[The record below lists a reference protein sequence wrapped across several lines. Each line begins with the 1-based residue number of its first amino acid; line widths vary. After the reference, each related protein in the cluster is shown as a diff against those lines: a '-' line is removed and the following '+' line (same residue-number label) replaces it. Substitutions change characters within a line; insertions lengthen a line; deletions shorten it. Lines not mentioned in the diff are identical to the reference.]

1 MNIRVKEFL
10 LNPFTL
16 FLTAWGVLNLLQA
29 RLTPLNN
36 DEAYYW
42 MYSTRPDWGYFDHP
56 PMIALMIRIGYYFF
70 HNELGVRIIV
80 VLSQLVALWAAWM
93 ITDKEQRAK
102 KEIIFLF
109 FMMIVILPVLN
120 IYGFMA
126 TPDAPLILFSAVF
139 LLVYRKFLE
148 DESWKNTVFLGLSS
162 AALMYSKYHG
172 ALLIIFIIL
181 SNPGLLKSFRFYTA
195 GFIALVLFFPHLL
208 WQYTNGFPSLRYHL
222 VDRISGF
229 NPEHVPE
236 YLASQFFFQNPFVL
250 TVLVWIMIKIRAKN
264 LFDKALYYVITGF
277 FIFFF
282 ISSFRYRV
290 EPQWTAVISIPMI
303 ILLVNNAGYKPW
315 LKGYFKRVAYIL
327 FPILLF
333 ARVACMFDF
342 LPVAAIKHEF
352 HNKIPWAKALA
363 SLAGDRP
370 VVFTNSYQQPSVYT
384 FYTGKSAFT
393 LDNLDYR
400 KTQYDIWD
408 FEEKFHGKEVLYVPH
423 IFSEEYKMNLT
434 KELLANGDSV
444 YVKDFK
450 DFQSLQKECVILNDK
465 QYTFRKT
472 GSNTIHLKICN
483 PYPYVIDL
491 RHKELPVVFQIA
503 FMKKGNM
510 EFKKD
515 LELPDNIEHLNVGDT
530 LSVDC
535 KFTIEDLKTGEY
547 KLAICS
553 EAGILYPVFSSP
565 LRNAKISE

>member
-1 MNIRVKEFL
+1 MNIRVKEFF

-16 FLTAWGVLNLLQA
+16 FLTAWGILNLLQA

-42 MYSTRPDWGYFDHP
+42 MYSTRLDWGYFDHP

-80 VLSQLVALWAAWM
+80 VLSQLVALWVAWM
-93 ITDKEQRAK
+93 ITDKEQRAN

-126 TPDAPLILFSAVF
+126 TPDAPLLLFSAIF

-148 DESWKNTVFLGLSS
+148 DESWRNTVFLGLSS

-172 ALLIIFIIL
+172 ALLIILIIL
-181 SNPGLLKSFRFYTA
+181 SNPRLLKSFRFYSA
-195 GFIALVLFFPHLL
+195 GLIALVLFFPHLF

-229 NPEHVPE
+229 NPKHVPE

-250 TVLVWIMIKIRAKN
+250 IVLIWIMIKVRAKN
-264 LFDKALYYVITGF
+264 LFDKALYYIITGF

-303 ILLVNNAGYKPW
+303 ILLINNAGYKPW
-315 LKGYFKRVAYIL
+315 LKDYFRRVAYIL

-342 LPVAAIKHEF
+342 VPLAAIKHEF
-352 HNKIPWAKALA
+352 HNKIPWAKDLA

-408 FEEKFHGKEVLYVPH
+408 FEEKLHGKEVLYVPH
-423 IFSEEYKMNLT
+423 IFSEDYKMNLT
-434 KELLANGDSV
+434 KEILANGDSV
-444 YVKDFK
+444 FVKDFK
-450 DFQSLQKECVILNDK
+450 DFQSLQKECVILNDTL
-465 QYTFRKT
+465 YTFRKT
-472 GSNTIHLKICN
+472 GSNTIHLNIFN
-483 PYPYVIDL
+483 PYPYMIDL
-491 RHKELPVVFQIA
+491 RHKELPLVFQIA
-503 FMKKGNM
+503 FMKNGIM
-510 EFKKD
+510 EFKKN
-515 LELPDNIEHLNVGDT
+515 LELPDNISHLNIGDT

-535 KFTIEDLKTGEY
+535 KFTIEDLQTGGY

-553 EAGILYPVFSSP
+553 EAGILYTVFSSP
-565 LRNAKISE
+565 LRDAIINE